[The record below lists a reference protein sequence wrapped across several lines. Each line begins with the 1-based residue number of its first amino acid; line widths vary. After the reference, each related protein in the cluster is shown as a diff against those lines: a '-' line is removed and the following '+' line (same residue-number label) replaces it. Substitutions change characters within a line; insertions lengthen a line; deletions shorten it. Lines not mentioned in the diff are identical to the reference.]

1 MHQPAPLTA
10 PRFQRTFRKN
20 PKCTLMPLPVPVQKF
35 LQALA
40 NENRQRIMLL
50 FSEQP
55 VLTVGA
61 VAERTQL
68 GMSTASEHLKQLKEA
83 GLLSSEKIGKEVE
96 YRANVEQIQTI
107 LSTLSKYLNQCC

>member
-1 MHQPAPLTA
+1 MA
-10 PRFQRTFRKN
+10 
-20 PKCTLMPLPVPVQKF
+20 LPIHIQKF

-50 FSEQP
+50 FASQP
-55 VLTVGA
+55 VLTVSE

-83 GLLSSEKIGKEVE
+83 GLLNAEKIGKEVE
-96 YRANVEQIQTI
+96 YRANVAQIRQT
-107 LSTLSKYLNQCC
+107 LDQLGSFLKQCC

>member
-1 MHQPAPLTA
+1 MTLP
-10 PRFQRTFRKN
+10 N
-20 PKCTLMPLPVPVQKF
+20 PIQKF

-50 FSEQP
+50 FASQP
-55 VLTVGA
+55 VLTVSE

-83 GLLSSEKIGKEVE
+83 GLVNSEKIGKEVE
-96 YRANVEQIQTI
+96 YRANIAQIQQNLDQ
-107 LSTLSKYLNQCC
+107 LSAFLKQCC

>member
-1 MHQPAPLTA
+1 MALP
-10 PRFQRTFRKN
+10 N
-20 PKCTLMPLPVPVQKF
+20 PIQKF

-50 FSEQP
+50 FASQP
-55 VLTVGA
+55 VLTVSE

-83 GLLSSEKIGKEVE
+83 GLVNSEKIGKEVE
-96 YRANVEQIQTI
+96 YRANIAQIQQN
-107 LSTLSKYLNQCC
+107 LDQLGAFLKQCC